1 MPCPPASSSHAE
13 AAGWRAWR
21 CSCAAFGLA
30 VSPRRAKAPRR
41 FHRLFFGGAPRRLS
55 TWDTPRREGRRR
67 SRELGPRHAHR
78 DVLRVLGAV
87 LPGARRDVRA
97 ERREGIQVLPL
108 EVPPRLQEQAQPA
121 QDQVDEGVPE
131 VGRQGD
137 GDGARCT
144 PQSRVA
150 PRCRVSH
157 PPHSLFRTRPS
168 TSRGCATVR
177 SSTTASS

>member
-1 MPCPPASSSHAE
+1 MPYQPASSSRAG

-41 FHRLFFGGAPRRLS
+41 FHRLFFGGAPRRLA
-55 TWDTPRREGRRR
+55 TWDTPGGT
-67 SRELGPRHAHR
+67 STQPELGPRHAHR

-87 LPGARRDVRA
+87 LPGARRDIRA
-97 ERREGIQVLPL
+97 ERREGIQVLPF

-150 PRCRVSH
+150 PRFSVSH
-157 PPHSLFRTRPS
+157 PPYTLFRTRPS
-168 TSRGCATVR
+168 TLRGCATVR